1 MFISNKD
8 DERCALLLETRIPF
22 RLLDSVAFDKV
33 LPKQDLYGVCNSTCS
48 FLIRN
53 NIFCSLS
60 NTCFIIK
67 VNQLYRP
74 DWAFDFRHQ
83 TALVL
88 ALPLLDLV
96 PNRFPA
102 QRHLW
107 GIMTELYSQLFLRLN
122 GTSVLPTPKLW

>member
-60 NTCFIIK
+60 NTALLLKLTSFIGQTERLISDIK
-67 VNQLYRP
+67 Q
-74 DWAFDFRHQ
+74 H
-83 TALVL
+83 
-88 ALPLLDLV
+88 
-96 PNRFPA
+96 
-102 QRHLW
+102 
-107 GIMTELYSQLFLRLN
+107 
-122 GTSVLPTPKLW
+122 